1 MYKLSQKGEI
11 LNFEIEGLNT
21 LAKSNVDLLERL
33 SKWVCYM
40 Q

>member
-1 MYKLSQKGEI
+1 MYKVSQKGEI
-11 LNFEIEGLNT
+11 LKFEIEGLNT
-21 LAKSNVDLLERL
+21 LAKINVDLLEGL